1 MKTEDIV
8 DADVIEEDM
17 FFDGP
22 LTPRQQ
28 LLKEIRGV
36 LDMLDA
42 NPDIELPQNLGKSS
56 WDRME
61 WCPSSAV
68 AAAKVVK
75 ALGGRWE
82 KNDPNKSEFDASYLR
97 MQAKLG
103 LELYVRIVVSRE
115 GVCEKKVV
123 GTERKKVER
132 VVQERVVEEV
142 YDDVDVIEFEC
153 KSLMSLADQ
162 KVMDELEASAV

>member
-1 MKTEDIV
+1 MKTEDII
-8 DADVIEEDM
+8 DADVIEEDI

-22 LTPRQQ
+22 VTPRQQ

-36 LDMLDA
+36 LDLLEA
-42 NPDIELPQNLGKSS
+42 NPDMELPQNLGKSS

-61 WCPSSAV
+61 WYPSSPV
-68 AAAKVVK
+68 AAAKIVK

-103 LELYVRIVVSRE
+103 LELYARLVVSRE

-132 VVQERVVEEV
+132 VVRERVTEEV
-142 YDDVDVIEFEC
+142 YEEVPVIEFEC

-162 KVMDELEASAV
+162 KVMDELEASAI